1 MTLRVGLIGAGG
13 VGRKRAAAVREDP
26 RTDLQVVCDRVEA
39 RAREVAAASSF
50 AAAGKIAAAEPRILA
65 AWEEVVASTD
75 VDLII
80 VSTTHD
86 MLATIS
92 TAALQAGKHVLC
104 EKPLGRTVEEAQRAT
119 GAAAES
125 GCVLHAGYNH
135 RFHPAMQA
143 LHQIVGSGQL
153 GDLLNLRGRYGHGG
167 RPGYEREWR
176 ADASISGGGELLDQG
191 AHLIDLSLWLLGAVE
206 EVNGRVQTAFWDIAP
221 VEDNAFALLTMTG
234 GQTAS
239 LHVSWTQ
246 WRNLFSLEL
255 FGRDG
260 YAQVEG
266 LGGSYGEQRLTLGH
280 RRAAGGAPEESS
292 QVFAGVD
299 RSWNAEWDA
308 FVRAIDGESTLA
320 AKGISAVETLDCI
333 GAIYRSAATAGSPVS
348 ILTTGESA

>member
-221 VEDNAFALLTMTG
+221 VEDNAFATLNTSS

-239 LHVSWTQ
+239 FHVSWTQ
-246 WRNLFSLEL
+246 WKNLFSLEL

-260 YAQVEG
+260 YALVNG
-266 LGGSYGEQRLTLGH
+266 LGGSYGQESLILGR
-280 RRAAGGAPEESS
+280 RRAQGGVPHEKTS
-292 QVFAGVD
+292 VFDGPD
-299 RSWNAEWDA
+299 RSWGAEWDA
-308 FVRAIDGESTLA
+308 FLR
-320 AKGISAVETLDCI
+320 AVEGDETIAAAGNDGLRTLECI
-333 GAIYRSAATAGSPVS
+333 GALYRSAASNGAPEAVS
-348 ILTTGESA
+348 G

>member
-1 MTLRVGLIGAGG
+1 MTLQVGLIGAGG

-26 RTDLQVVCDRVEA
+26 RTDLLVVCDRVEA
-39 RAREVAAASSF
+39 RARAIAAADKVAAADTH
-50 AAAGKIAAAEPRILA
+50 ILG
-65 AWEEVVASTD
+65 AWEEAVATTD
-75 VDLII
+75 LDLII

-86 MLATIS
+86 MLVPIS

-104 EKPLGRTVEEAQRAT
+104 EKPLGRTVEEARCATRAAT
-119 GAAAES
+119 EA

-135 RFHPAMQA
+135 RFHPAIQA
-143 LHQIVGSGQL
+143 LHQVVDSGQL
-153 GDLLNLRGRYGHGG
+153 GGLLNLRGRYGHGG

-176 ADASISGGGELLDQG
+176 ADANISGGGELLDQG
-191 AHLIDLSLWLLGAVE
+191 AHLIDLSLWLLGAAE
-206 EVNGRVQTAFWDIAP
+206 QVNGRIQTAFWDIAP

-266 LGGSYGEQRLTLGH
+266 LGGSYGEQRLTLGR
-280 RRAAGGAPEESS
+280 RRAEGGAPEESS

-308 FVRAIDGESTLA
+308 FLRAIDGESTLA
-320 AKGISAVETLDCI
+320 AKGDSAVETLECI

-348 ILTTGESA
+348 IFTTGESA